1 MNSNWKKNISL
12 FLLGQF
18 ISLFGSMLVQYAI
31 IWHITLS
38 TESGIM
44 LTISILCG
52 FIPGFLIAP
61 FAGVWADRFNK
72 KHLIIIADAL
82 IAVSTLILA
91 IIMLSGYNELY
102 LLFIISGIRSLGSGI
117 QSPSIQ
123 SYLPILV
130 PTEKLTRINSI
141 NSSFQS
147 LIVLFSPILSGVLLG
162 VAQIGHIF
170 FIDVITAAIAILIL
184 VLLVK
189 DNYVKKVREN
199 SKLEYFTDL
208 KLGLNYIRK
217 NKFLKTYFIF
227 CAIFLI
233 FVAPVS
239 FLTQL
244 QITRNYGESVRN
256 LTLLEVTFSGGMML
270 GSIIVGAWGGF
281 KNRMISMTIS
291 NVFIA
296 IAVISLGIVDYLWV
310 YLAFMALI
318 GLVLPLFNIPAT
330 VLLQET
336 IDFEY
341 MGRVFSIY
349 GMIASI
355 MMPIGMLVFGP
366 LADQI
371 SIETILII
379 SGTVLLVISICM
391 MLNKTMIKAGIPT
404 KKEEV
409 KTNEG
414 VL

>member
-208 KLGLNYIRK
+208 KSGLNYIGK

-310 YLAFMALI
+310 YLAFMTLI

-330 VLLQET
+330 VLLQEA